1 MILPEVATSHK
12 VVLLAGWGGE
22 WGGGRGV
29 GRGEGVGLGGG
40 GGSHQFRDARALVE
54 LKGQVALY
62 MAHSNIKQITH
73 HNKKYI
79 CIEVN

>member
-12 VVLLAGWGGE
+12 VALLAGWGGE
-22 WGGGRGV
+22 WGGGS
-29 GRGEGVGLGGG
+29 GEGGG
-40 GGSHQFRDARALVE
+40 GGAWWGGGGHQFRDARVFVE

>member
-12 VVLLAGWGGE
+12 VVLLAGWGGS
-22 WGGGRGV
+22 
-29 GRGEGVGLGGG
+29 GEGVGLGGG

>member
-1 MILPEVATSHK
+1 M
-12 VVLLAGWGGE
+12 GRE

-40 GGSHQFRDARALVE
+40 GGVTNFDARALVE

>member
-12 VVLLAGWGGE
+12 VALLAGWGGE
-22 WGGGRGV
+22 WGGGRG
-29 GRGEGVGLGGG
+29 EGVGLGGG
-40 GGSHQFRDARALVE
+40 GSLQFRDARALVE

>member
-1 MILPEVATSHK
+1 MPFTSVILPEVA
-12 VVLLAGWGGE
+12 LLAGWGGE
-22 WGGGRGV
+22 WGGGRGW
-29 GRGEGVGLGGG
+29 GLVG
-40 GGSHQFRDARALVE
+40 GGSHQFQDARALVE

>member
-22 WGGGRGV
+22 W
-29 GRGEGVGLGGG
+29 G

>member
-1 MILPEVATSHK
+1 M
-12 VVLLAGWGGE
+12 
-22 WGGGRGV
+22 
-29 GRGEGVGLGGG
+29 GRGEGVGLDWG

>member
-12 VVLLAGWGGE
+12 VVLLAGWGGSGE
-22 WGGGRGV
+22 GGGG
-29 GRGEGVGLGGG
+29 GAWLGG

>member
-12 VVLLAGWGGE
+12 VALLAGWGGE
-22 WGGGRGV
+22 WGGGGAWC
-29 GRGEGVGLGGG
+29 
-40 GGSHQFRDARALVE
+40 GGSLQFRDARALVE

>member
-12 VVLLAGWGGE
+12 VVLLAGWGGSGE
-22 WGGGRGV
+22 GGG
-29 GRGEGVGLGGG
+29 GGAWWG
-40 GGSHQFRDARALVE
+40 GGSHQFQDARALVE

>member
-1 MILPEVATSHK
+1 MSVILPEVATSHK
-12 VVLLAGWGGE
+12 VALLAGWGGE
-22 WGGGRGV
+22 WGGG
-29 GRGEGVGLGGG
+29 GGGAWWG

-73 HNKKYI
+73 HNKKHI